1 MTVNFPGRS
10 KKFYSSLF
18 LFLLM
23 ISSCCIFKTDPPD
36 LRITGQNYPST
47 VNANQRFDLFYTVGN
62 FSSGDCD
69 ADNTTQS
76 IVNLKMI
83 NQVTGAIQ
91 VNNSQTLNSLSNN
104 STQSFTFS
112 VIIGPENA
120 GTYNVI
126 FTVDPNNTSGS
137 VNTNNNTNTG
147 VIVVN

>member
-1 MTVNFPGRS
+1 MKKAFQIKDRS
-10 KKFYSSLF
+10 FYSTIFISL
-18 LFLLM
+18 LF

-47 VNANQRFDLFYTVGN
+47 VNANQRFELTYTVGN

-83 NQVTGAIQ
+83 NQTTGAVQ
-91 VNNSQTLNSLSNN
+91 VNNNQTLNALSNN
-104 STQSFTFS
+104 STQAFTFS

-147 VIVVN
+147 VIIVN